1 MVRIR
6 VPATSANLGPGFDV
20 MGLAIDRY
28 NEFSFKPNAGSTR
41 IDSMV
46 HEGYNMVFEHLG
58 REPEPVEI
66 TIDAEIPIARGLG
79 SSSSC
84 IIGGMMGA
92 NEVLGR
98 PLDRKDILRIATYM
112 EGHPDNVTP
121 ALLGG
126 VVISAMEE
134 GEVYSIRIPLKNSY
148 DFITIVPDY
157 HLPTE
162 KARAALPDRIP
173 RKDAT
178 YNVSRATLLVSAL
191 MTGQDEM
198 IRIGFQ
204 DRMHQPYRGDLIPG
218 FDRVISM
225 AGELGVL
232 GSYLS
237 GAGSTIMCLSKEGD
251 DQVFNNVAQFIGREF
266 PSWDVYRH
274 KLENQGAIVL

>member
-1 MVRIR
+1 
-6 VPATSANLGPGFDV
+6 
-20 MGLAIDRY
+20 
-28 NEFSFKPNAGSTR
+28 
-41 IDSMV
+41 
-46 HEGYNMVFEHLG
+46 
-58 REPEPVEI
+58 
-66 TIDAEIPIARGLG
+66 
-79 SSSSC
+79 
-84 IIGGMMGA
+84 MMGA